1 MSSITLSPFD
11 LITLE
16 GSNHIFNSS
25 KSKFTIPRSLFA
37 QVDVV
42 SYVILDK
49 NAHVVY
55 SDNAAMIAW
64 ASMERF
70 LSGDTDPYDI
80 DLRPKWSLEDLRK
93 PDEEILLGQ

>member
-1 MSSITLSPFD
+1 MMC
-11 LITLE
+11 
-16 GSNHIFNSS
+16 
-25 KSKFTIPRSLFA
+25 
-37 QVDVV
+37 
-42 SYVILDK
+42 
-49 NAHVVY
+49 NANPAH

-93 PDEEILLGQ
+93 PGEENIFRQ